1 VTLRAE
7 RGERAAAPA
16 TAPPRKP
23 ESSMTEPT
31 RFLVRMAIFV
41 GCVAVVAAVLIGP
54 LLRMFQANPA
64 LNGLILAVGL
74 FGIGFI
80 FRQVLLLRPEVEWLE
95 RFRRPQPA
103 LTEAPAPRLLAPMAA
118 MLGERQGRL
127 ALSTGSTR
135 VLLDSISARLDES
148 RETSRYLIG
157 LLVFLGLLGTFWG
170 LLQTVNAV
178 GSTITALNPTGDV
191 TTFFGE
197 LQRGLQ
203 EPLGGMGIAFS
214 SSLFGLAS
222 SLVLGFLELQAGQ
235 AQNRFYLDLEE
246 WLSGHTRLSSGGI
259 AADGDG
265 SVPAYVQA
273 LLEQTADSL
282 DNLQRTLARN
292 EDSRMSGQHALMS
305 LSEKLATLT
314 DQMRVG
320 QDLLVRLAES
330 QMAVQPALQ
339 RLAQGSQGLD
349 EASRNHLRNLDVYV
363 MRLVEDQAQ
372 GRNQLIGEV
381 RSEIKLLART
391 IAALAEEP
399 GPRR

>member
-1 VTLRAE
+1 MTLRAE
-7 RGERAAAPA
+7 RERGGQAPA
-16 TAPPRKP
+16 PRAGDP
-23 ESSMTEPT
+23 SLSEPT
-31 RFLVRMAIFV
+31 RFLVRMAVFLA
-41 GCVAVVAAVLIGP
+41 AVVAVAALLIGP
-54 LLRMFQANPA
+54 LIRMFQANMA
-64 LNGLILAVGL
+64 LNGLILLVAA
-74 FGIGFI
+74 FGIAYI
-80 FRQVLLLRPEVEWLE
+80 FRQVLMLRPEVEWLE
-95 RFRRPQPA
+95 RFRRPQPS
-103 LTEAPAPRLLAPMAA
+103 LSQGPAPRLLASMAA

-127 ALSTGSTR
+127 ALSATSAR
-135 VLLDSISARLDES
+135 SLLDGVSARLDEG
-148 RETSRYLIG
+148 RETGRYLIG

-178 GSTITALNPTGDV
+178 GGTISALNPTGDFNA
-191 TTFFGE
+191 FFGE

-203 EPLGGMGIAFS
+203 EPLSGMGIAFS

-246 WLSGHTRLSSGGI
+246 WLASHTRLSSGSLSG
-259 AADGDG
+259 DGEG

-282 DNLQRTLARN
+282 DNLQRILARN
-292 EDSRMSGQHALMS
+292 EEGRMSGQHALLS

-314 DQMRVG
+314 DQMRTE

-330 QMAVQPALQ
+330 QMSLQPALQ

-363 MRLVEDQAQ
+363 MRLMEDQAQ
-372 GRNQLIGEV
+372 GRNQLISEV

>member
-1 VTLRAE
+1 MTLRAE
-7 RGERAAAPA
+7 REERRQSSAAAPRPLDR
-16 TAPPRKP
+16 TLTDPNRY
-23 ESSMTEPT
+23 
-31 RFLVRMAIFV
+31 LIRMGAF
-41 GCVAVVAAVLIGP
+41 VAAVAAVAALLIGP
-54 LLRMFQANPA
+54 LIRMFQANPA
-64 LNGLILAVGL
+64 LNGLILLVAL
-74 FGIGFI
+74 FGVVFI
-80 FRQVLLLRPEVEWLE
+80 LRQVLMLRPEVEWLD
-95 RFRRPQPA
+95 RFRRSQPS
-103 LTEAPAPRLLAPMAA
+103 LAPGPTPRLLAPMAA

-127 ALSTGSTR
+127 ALSATSTR
-135 VLLDSISARLDES
+135 SLLDSISARLDET

-170 LLQTVNAV
+170 LLQTINAV
-178 GSTITALNPTGDV
+178 GNTVSALNPTGDFAA
-191 TTFFGE
+191 FFSE

-246 WLSGHTRLSSGGI
+246 WLSSHTRLSSGAIVG
-259 AADGDG
+259 DGDG

-282 DNLQRTLARN
+282 DNLQRIMARN
-292 EDSRMSGQHALMS
+292 EESRISSQHALVS

-314 DQMRVG
+314 DQMRTE

-330 QMAVQPALQ
+330 QMALQPALQ
-339 RLAQGSQGLD
+339 RLAQTGQGLD

-363 MRLVEDQAQ
+363 MRLLEDQAQ
-372 GRNQLIGEV
+372 GRNQLIAEM

-391 IAALAEEP
+391 IAALAEDP

>member
-1 VTLRAE
+1 MTLRAE
-7 RGERAAAPA
+7 RGERTPAPAAAA
-16 TAPPRKP
+16 PRKP
-23 ESSMTEPT
+23 EGSLTEPT
-31 RFLVRMAIFV
+31 RFLVRMGVFL
-41 GCVAVVAAVLIGP
+41 GCVLVAAAVLIGP

-64 LNGLILAVGL
+64 LNGLILLVAL

-103 LTEAPAPRLLAPMAA
+103 LAQGPAPRLLAPMAA

-170 LLQTVNAV
+170 LLETVNAV
-178 GSTITALNPTGDV
+178 GNTISALNPTGDV
-191 TTFFGE
+191 TAFFGE

-203 EPLGGMGIAFS
+203 KPLGGMGIAFS

-246 WLSGHTRLSSGGI
+246 WLSSHTRLSSGGI

-320 QDLLVRLAES
+320 QELLVRLAES

-339 RLAQGSQGLD
+339 RLAQGGHGLD

-363 MRLVEDQAQ
+363 SRLVEDQAQ
-372 GRNQLIGEV
+372 GRNQLIAEV

>member
-7 RGERAAAPA
+7 RGARGGPAAPP
-16 TAPPRKP
+16 TPRP
-23 ESSMTEPT
+23 AERSLTDLT
-31 RFLVRMAIFV
+31 RFLIRMGAFLA
-41 GCVAVVAAVLIGP
+41 AVVAVSALLIGP
-54 LLRMFQANPA
+54 LIRMFQANPA
-64 LNGLILAVGL
+64 LNGLILLVAL
-74 FGIGFI
+74 FGIGYI

-95 RFRRPQPA
+95 RFRRPQPS
-103 LTEAPAPRLLAPMAA
+103 LTQAPAPRLLASMAA

-127 ALSTGSTR
+127 ALSATSTR
-135 VLLDSISARLDES
+135 SMLDGISARLDES

-178 GSTITALNPTGDV
+178 GGTISSLNPTGDV
-191 TTFFGE
+191 TAFFGE

-203 EPLGGMGIAFS
+203 EPLGGMGVAFS

-246 WLSGHTRLSSGGI
+246 WLASHTRLSSGAISG
-259 AADGDG
+259 DGDG

-282 DNLQRTLARN
+282 DNLQRILARN
-292 EDSRMSGQHALMS
+292 EEGRMSGQHALMS

-314 DQMRVG
+314 DQMRTE
-320 QDLLVRLAES
+320 QDLLIRLAES
-330 QMAVQPALQ
+330 QMALQPALQ

-349 EASRNHLRNLDVYV
+349 EPSRNHLRNIDVYV
-363 MRLVEDQAQ
+363 MRLLEDQAQ
-372 GRNQLIGEV
+372 GRNQLISEV

>member
-7 RGERAAAPA
+7 RERTAPAAPA
-16 TAPPRKP
+16 AHARAERSLTY
-23 ESSMTEPT
+23 PT
-31 RFLVRMAIFV
+31 RFLIRMAIFLAV
-41 GCVAVVAAVLIGP
+41 VVAVAALLVGP
-54 LLRMFQANPA
+54 LIRMFQANPA
-64 LNGLILAVGL
+64 LNGLILLVGL
-74 FGIGFI
+74 FGVAFI
-80 FRQVLLLRPEVEWLE
+80 FRQVLMLRPEVEWLD
-95 RFRRPQPA
+95 RFRRSQPS
-103 LTEAPAPRLLAPMAA
+103 LLQAPAPRLLASMAA

-127 ALSTGSTR
+127 ALSATSAR
-135 VLLDSISARLDES
+135 SLLDSISARLDES

-178 GSTITALNPTGDV
+178 GGTISALNPTGDFAA
-191 TTFFGE
+191 FFGE

-222 SLVLGFLELQAGQ
+222 SLVLGFLELQSGQ
-235 AQNRFYLDLEE
+235 AQNRFYLELEE
-246 WLSGHTRLSSGGI
+246 WLASHTRLSSGVLAG
-259 AADGDG
+259 DGEG

-282 DNLQRTLARN
+282 DNLQRILARN
-292 EDSRMSGQHALMS
+292 EEGRVSGQHALIS

-314 DQMRVG
+314 DQMRTE

-330 QMAVQPALQ
+330 QMALQPALQ

-363 MRLVEDQAQ
+363 MRLLEDQAQ
-372 GRNQLIGEV
+372 GRNQLVSEV